1 MALQLLLPH
10 AELRQ
15 TPILLGAP
23 GLATHARVEVPA
35 PAAHALLIRAP
46 VHVPR
51 DVRPAQAVRL
61 HQRGELR
68 GVGRGPVLFFE
79 VSCLGSV

>member
-1 MALQLLLPH
+1 
-10 AELRQ
+10 
-15 TPILLGAP
+15 
-23 GLATHARVEVPA
+23 VPA

-68 GVGRGPVLFFE
+68 GVARGSVFFFE
-79 VSCLGSV
+79 VSCLEERLTFSENGKSAKAAVAFHDEIVTVC